1 MAAPNT
7 RTVRRRDGDGLR
19 VEQRRFFQELA
30 DTGDPRRACASAE
43 ISWNRFKTWLQR
55 DRHFQ
60 TAFDNALGPAVDI
73 VREMLETSA
82 TKAAGVLD
90 EALDSNESFEQDV
103 VCPNPECGHQFT
115 TRVQIPNW
123 AIRLRAGEMIL
134 KGARVLKDSK
144 EIKFEGTM
152 THLTMDQ
159 HIALAAFKAGR
170 TIPPNARSELERAG
184 LLTEAVLK
192 EREQY
197 LLLTE
202 GKPA

>member
-7 RTVRRRDGDGLR
+7 RTVRRRDGDGLL

-30 DTGDPRRACASAE
+30 DTGDPRRACESAE
-43 ISWNRFKTWLQR
+43 ISWGRFKTWLQR
-55 DRHFQ
+55 DRNFQ

-90 EALDSNESFEQDV
+90 EALDSNEAFEQDV
-103 VCPNPECGHQFT
+103 TCPNPDCQAQFT
-115 TRVQIPNW
+115 ARIQIPNW

-134 KGARVLKDSK
+134 KGARVLKDSR
-144 EIKFEGTM
+144 EIQFQGTM

-170 TIPPNARSELERAG
+170 SIPPNVRSELDHAG
-184 LLTEAVLK
+184 LITEAVLK

-202 GKPA
+202 GRSA